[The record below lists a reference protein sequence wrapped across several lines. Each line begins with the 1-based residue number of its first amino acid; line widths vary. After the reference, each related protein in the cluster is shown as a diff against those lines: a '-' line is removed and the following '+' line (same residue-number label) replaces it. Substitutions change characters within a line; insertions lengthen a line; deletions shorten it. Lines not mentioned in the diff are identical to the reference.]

1 MTTIDC
7 REAVRRM
14 WTYLSQSLDDAD
26 AGELEDHLAVCQR
39 CCGELEFS
47 RELRDRVSAVET
59 RGMPPEVRSK
69 VEEALRPGTI
79 EPGGHG

>member
-14 WTYLSQSLDDAD
+14 WTYLSRSLDGVDAD
-26 AGELEDHLAVCQR
+26 ELEGHLQVCQR

-59 RGMPPEVRSK
+59 ERMPGEVRAR
-69 VEEALRPGTI
+69 VEEVLRQRTT
-79 EPGGHG
+79 EPGGHA